1 MPNRKERR
9 KQAALERRSEGPSR
23 AKLPFAERLQ
33 LNVQEAIRR
42 SVPEGTTEEE
52 FPFAEAVRSLGMMA
66 AVFSIQ
72 TQVSREDFV
81 AAMGDYYDGIMSGLG
96 AGTDAPRAQ
105 KQNDSEGF
113 RF

>member
-9 KQAALERRSEGPSR
+9 RQASMERKKQTPSR
-23 AKLPFAERLQ
+23 DELPFAERLQ

-42 SVPEGTTEEE
+42 SVSKDMTEED
-52 FPFAEAVRSLGMMA
+52 FPYAEAIRSLGMMS

-72 TQVSREDFV
+72 TQVSREQFV
-81 AAMGDYYDGIMSGLG
+81 AAMGEYYDGIMSGLG
-96 AGTDAPRAQ
+96 AGSDAPSAQ
-105 KQNDSEGF
+105 GKSETKGF